1 MRKNINVSFKNKL
14 WCVLSHSTKFELKFN
29 SYVRKKK
36 KDKAIN
42 ILHYWNRLGSKLNW
56 ILFRD
61 LDNVDCSVNW
71 TCQNGRSKMHVVI
84 YSISRSVS
92 SVSKVGDQVFT
103 NDLDVLKACFIDNI
117 NTKKLKFVYSRFK
130 VVLVSI

>member
-1 MRKNINVSFKNKL
+1 MVLTLKNNCEKNHNVSFKNKL

-29 SYVRKKK
+29 LYVRKKK
-36 KDKAIN
+36 NKAIN
-42 ILHYWNRLGSKLNW
+42 IFHYWNRLGSKSNW
-56 ILFRD
+56 ILFKD

-92 SVSKVGDQVFT
+92 SVSKDEDQVFT
-103 NDLDVLKACFIDNI
+103 NDLQVLKACFIDNI
-117 NTKKLKFVYSRFK
+117 NMKMWSFC
-130 VVLVSI
+130 I